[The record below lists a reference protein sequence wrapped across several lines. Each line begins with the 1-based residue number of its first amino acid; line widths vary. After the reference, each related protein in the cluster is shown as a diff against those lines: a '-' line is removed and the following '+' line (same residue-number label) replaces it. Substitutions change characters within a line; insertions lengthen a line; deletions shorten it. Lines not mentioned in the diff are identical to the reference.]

1 MQMIPV
7 ESSNVEAVAYDE
19 ATLTLHVSFRNGSL
33 YEYSRV
39 PTEVFRSFLDAPSKG
54 SFVHE
59 VLRKGGYSYRR
70 IR

>member
-7 ESSNVEAVAYDE
+7 ESSNVEAIGYDE
-19 ATLTLHVSFRNGSL
+19 GTSTLHVSFQNGSL

-39 PTEVFRSFLDAPSKG
+39 PPEVFRSFLDAPSKG